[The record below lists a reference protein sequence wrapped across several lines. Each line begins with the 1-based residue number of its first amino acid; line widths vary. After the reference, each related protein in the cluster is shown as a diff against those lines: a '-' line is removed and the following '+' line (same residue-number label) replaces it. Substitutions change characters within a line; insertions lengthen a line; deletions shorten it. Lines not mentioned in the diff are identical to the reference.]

1 MIKHT
6 GIRTAFFSTIFSLLA
21 VSAPAF
27 AEAVDGSA
35 LTIATVEG
43 LSRPEAV
50 RYDPELDVFFVAN
63 FNGDSAGDANG
74 FVSKV
79 SADGEILELKFMQGS
94 ERWPFHGGRGMYV
107 DGRGLWVLDAGGA
120 HFFDRRSGEQLDF
133 VDFSAFDL
141 GFLNDIVMAND
152 GALYVTDTGT
162 DSLYRMSDGS
172 VSLAAKTPIS
182 ANGIALNP
190 DNGRLLL
197 MPWRGVL
204 EFFEWDV
211 ESGEFTSIGK
221 AEGGGNFDGVEFV
234 EGRILSASQED
245 SSLHLMT
252 DGVDRQFITLPGR
265 PADIGIDT
273 KRKRVAVP
281 YVALDRVDILL
292 LDDS

>member
-1 MIKHT
+1 MIKHK
-6 GIRTAFFSTIFSLLA
+6 GIRTAFVSTVFPLLA
-21 VSAPAF
+21 ISAPAF
-27 AEAVDGSA
+27 AEVIDGSA
-35 LTIATVEG
+35 VTVATVEG

-63 FNGDSAGDANG
+63 FNGDAAGDANG

-79 SADGEILELKFMQGS
+79 SADGEILELRFMQGS

-133 VDFSAFDL
+133 VDFSEFEL

-162 DSLYRMSDGS
+162 NSLYRMADGS
-172 VSLAAKTPIS
+172 VSLAAKTPVP
-182 ANGIALNP
+182 ANGVTLNP
-190 DNGRLLL
+190 DTGRLLL
-197 MPWRGVL
+197 MPWRGAL
-204 EFFEWDV
+204 EFYEWNV
-211 ESGEFTSIGK
+211 ESGEFTLVGK
-221 AEGGGNFDGVEFV
+221 ADGGGNFDGAEFV
-234 EGRILSASQED
+234 NGAILSASQED

-252 DGVDRQFITLPGR
+252 NGVDRPFITLPGR